1 LAESV
6 ERMTR
11 DGAAPEAIAV
21 FQHFYALLESGA
33 SGVIAE
39 RDLEPLD
46 DVPTL
51 ADLDADDDAVRAALA
66 ETVVI
71 KLNGG
76 LATSMGL
83 DRAKSLLTVKDG
95 LSFLDIIARQ
105 VLTARQAL
113 GVVLPLVLMNSF
125 RTRDDSLAALA
136 AHDGLAV
143 DGLPLDVVQHR
154 EPKLLAGDL
163 TPIDWPGDPELAW
176 CPPGH
181 ADLYPTLRA
190 TGLLDQLLARGMRYA
205 FCSNADNLG
214 ATVDGRIA
222 AWMAAED
229 IPFVMEAAT
238 RTAADRKGGHLGR
251 RRADGRLILREVA
264 QTADADLDAFQ
275 DIDRHRFF
283 NTNNVWLDLRALR
296 AVLEQTTGVL
306 DLPLIRNLKTV
317 DPQDPTSPEV
327 VQIESAMGAAIQVF
341 EGSRAVLVGRDRFV
355 PVKTTSDLLV
365 LRADGYALDAA
376 GHLVNAEA
384 RAGRPDTIVELDDA
398 HYKMLRDFEERFPA
412 GPPSL
417 VDCRRLTVRGDVT
430 FGAGVVAR
438 GDVVVDGAVSGPTI
452 ADGSVLSG

>member
-1 LAESV
+1 
-6 ERMTR
+6 
-11 DGAAPEAIAV
+11 
-21 FQHFYALLESGA
+21 
-33 SGVIAE
+33 
-39 RDLEPLD
+39 
-46 DVPTL
+46 
-51 ADLDADDDAVRAALA
+51 
-66 ETVVI
+66 
-71 KLNGG
+71 
-76 LATSMGL
+76 
-83 DRAKSLLTVKDG
+83 
-95 LSFLDIIARQ
+95 
-105 VLTARQAL
+105 
-113 GVVLPLVLMNSF
+113 MNSF

-143 DGLPLDVVQHR
+143 DGLPLDIVQHR
-154 EPKLLAGDL
+154 EPKLRAADLA
-163 TPIDWPGDPELAW
+163 PVDWPADPELAW

-190 TGLLDQLLARGMRYA
+190 TGLLDQLLARGMRDA

-264 QTADADLDAFQ
+264 QTAAADLDAFQ

-296 AVLEQTTGVL
+296 DVLEQTDGVL

-317 DPQDPTSPEV
+317 DPQDRTSPEV

-341 EGSRAVLVGRDRFV
+341 DGSRALLVGRDRFV

-365 LRADGYALDAA
+365 LRADGYELDAA
-376 GHLVNAEA
+376 GHLVPAKA

-398 HYKMLRDFEERFPA
+398 HYKMMRDFEERFPA

-430 FGAGVVAR
+430 FGAGVVTR
-438 GDVVVDGAVSGPTI
+438 GDVVVDAALSGPTI
-452 ADGSVLSG
+452 ADGAVLSG